1 MVSICPVNR
10 ESCTMVPHD
19 GLLSKQGK
27 MPHSTPHGRPSDPPA
42 AASIST
48 SDAETE
54 KAGQRVAEIGQ
65 EICSSFAKRL
75 NMDNTD

>member
-10 ESCTMVPHD
+10 ETCTMVPHD
-19 GLLSKQGK
+19 GLLSKRGN
-27 MPHSTPHGRPSDPPA
+27 MTPHARPSDTPA
-42 AASIST
+42 ASSIST
-48 SDAETE
+48 SKDETE

-75 NMDNTD
+75 NMDNAD